1 MLGKDINYRQEI
13 LKENAIVKYSLSWL
27 VLLSLI
33 TNNASAQIIPDSSLG
48 AENSVVNSD
57 GNRDT
62 INGGAIRDANLFHSF
77 QEFNVGAGR
86 EAYFTNPNGIDN
98 IFSRVTGNNIS
109 DIQGLL
115 GVLGNSNLFLINPNG
130 ILFGENASLDVNG
143 SFFATSA
150 DSVVFGNGFEFS
162 AVNPNQPPLLTIDI
176 PIGLRFRDNP
186 GDIVNQSN
194 ANDVG
199 LSVNEGKAISLI
211 GGNVSVENGG
221 IISAPGGRIELGG
234 LVETGVIGIADDS
247 SLIFPDGVV
256 RGNISITDSFV
267 FSEGSGSIEANARN
281 FNLTNSIVFLTAISA
296 NQSSIETETGDITI
310 NVTENLTL
318 NNGAQIRNFTLG
330 EGDAGSVRIKAQ
342 DTVSLDGESRDGNPS
357 TISSNVRPGA
367 VGNGGEVRIDTRNLT
382 LTNGAQITGN
392 TFGEGSGG
400 TIIINA
406 KDTVTL
412 DGESGNGFF
421 PSAIG
426 SSVAPSA
433 VGNGGEVRI
442 DTKNLT
448 LTNGAQIQNGTF
460 GEGSGKAIVINVAD
474 TISLDGTDGDG
485 VGSAITTSVVPNAT
499 GNAGEVDIT
508 SKNLFLTNG
517 AFISSSTLGE
527 GDANSVTVRV
537 SDSIQLSGSSP
548 NGRGGLFTIA
558 LENNGNGGDLAVF
571 TDELIVSDGASISAS
586 NFPTIEERNPGTG
599 EAGDITIE
607 ANSILLENEGR
618 INAATQSPTGEGANI
633 ILKVTEDIIL
643 RNNSL
648 ISAETFKEATG
659 GSINLTARNLS
670 LESDSNFNTSTF
682 GEGDSG
688 RILITTDKAVTLSGA
703 DTALLNTVEA
713 GATGN
718 SQGIS
723 IEAESLSVTDGAEI
737 SASTSGIGNAGNIT
751 LNTPQL
757 TIDQNSSISAF
768 TEATGDGGTI
778 TINAPQTVQITDNSS
793 LTVETSSEGKRG
805 NITITTPQLTIGKDA
820 QISATATET
829 STNTEGGSSITIN
842 TSNLDLTG
850 KLGIFAET
858 QGIAPAGTLNIQPD
872 NNQPNLDI
880 QFRDTAIIS
889 ASTSGNGTGGDINLS
904 APETINIS
912 GQGTIAVETTGS
924 GNAGSIKI
932 TTQQLKVSNQTEIS
946 ASTSGTGSAGNIT
959 VLGTNSVFL
968 DNSSISTT
976 VNAGAM
982 VEEVAQPSNI
992 EILSPW
998 LSLNN
1003 GTQITAS
1010 TSGVGDA
1017 GNVSLEAMETL
1028 SISNSTASSAV
1039 ETGGVGTAGIV
1050 EVKAN
1055 QIALSDSELSSSTAG
1070 VGNANSVII
1079 EAKEN
1084 LSLSNTNVSS
1094 AVETEAIGNAGNVNL
1109 TAPFIVVTDN
1119 SIISSSTEGE
1129 GNAGSVTVGANELI
1143 IRDGAA
1149 ISASNFPSIE
1159 GTGNS
1164 GTREFGS
1171 VNIEANNITLENGR
1185 INAETQAGDNGNIT
1199 LKVTEDIILRD
1210 NSLISAEAFQEATG
1224 GNIDIDANFIIAFP
1238 SEADG
1243 NDIIASAEEGTGGNI
1258 NITAEAIFGIEER
1271 KATAGNRTNDIDAS
1285 SEFGLSGEV
1294 SIEQPDVDPT
1304 TGLVELTQ
1312 EVVDASKLIAQNVCT
1327 QTANSEFVDI
1337 GKGGLPLNPEYVLA
1351 EDAIDVGLVAPV
1363 TASSEEIETSKEPQE
1378 VKPRIT
1384 RKPPAQG
1391 WIWHEDGTVELVAY
1405 NPNQIGEQRNWDNHR
1420 GCK

>member
-1 MLGKDINYRQEI
+1 M
-13 LKENAIVKYSLSWL
+13 S
-27 VLLSLI
+27 
-33 TNNASAQIIPDSSLG
+33 
-48 AENSVVNSD
+48 
-57 GNRDT
+57 
-62 INGGAIRDANLFHSF
+62 
-77 QEFNVGAGR
+77 
-86 EAYFTNPNGIDN
+86 
-98 IFSRVTGNNIS
+98 
-109 DIQGLL
+109 
-115 GVLGNSNLFLINPNG
+115 
-130 ILFGENASLDVNG
+130 
-143 SFFATSA
+143 
-150 DSVVFGNGFEFS
+150 
-162 AVNPNQPPLLTIDI
+162 
-176 PIGLRFRDNP
+176 
-186 GDIVNQSN
+186 
-194 ANDVG
+194 
-199 LSVNEGKAISLI
+199 
-211 GGNVSVENGG
+211 
-221 IISAPGGRIELGG
+221 
-234 LVETGVIGIADDS
+234 
-247 SLIFPDGVV
+247 FPDDVV
-256 RGNISITDSFV
+256 RGNISVTDSFV
-267 FSEGSGSIEANARN
+267 VSEDGNSIEVNARN
-281 FNLTNSIVFLTAISA
+281 LNLTNSLVYLIVSSA
-296 NQSSIETETGDITI
+296 NQSSIETEAGDITI

-330 EGDAGSVRIKAQ
+330 KGDAGSVTIKAK
-342 DTVSLDGESRDGNPS
+342 DTVTLDGENRDGILS
-357 TISSNVRPGA
+357 TISSNVIPGA

-382 LTNGAQITGN
+382 VRNGAQITGN

-460 GEGSGKAIVINVAD
+460 GKGSGNTITINVTD

-485 VGSAITTSVVPNAT
+485 VGSAITTSVQPNAT

-508 SKNLFLTNG
+508 SKNLFVTNG

-607 ANSILLENEGR
+607 ANSILLENDGR

-1055 QIALSDSELSSSTAG
+1055 EIVLNNSELSSSTAGVGNANSVIIEAKENLSLSNTTVSSAVETGGVGTAGNVNLTAPSISVTDNSSLSTASNGEGNAGEVRVIADENIFISNSTASSAIEAEGKGEQAGIVEVKANEIVLNNSELSSSTAG

-1159 GTGNS
+1159 GIGNS

-1363 TASSEEIETSKEPQE
+1363 TASSVEIETSKEPEE
-1378 VKPRIT
+1378 VKPSIT

-1391 WIWHEDGTVELVAY
+1391 WIWHENGIVELVAY
-1405 NPNQIGEQRNWDNHR
+1405 NPDLVGEQRTWDNHR